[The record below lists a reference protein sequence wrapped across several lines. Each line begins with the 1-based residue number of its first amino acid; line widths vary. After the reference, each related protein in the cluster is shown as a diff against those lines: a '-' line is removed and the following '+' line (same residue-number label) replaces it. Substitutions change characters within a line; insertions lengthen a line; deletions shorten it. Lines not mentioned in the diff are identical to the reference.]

1 MPENKKMSEEMYV
14 EPTVEVSGE
23 VVDPLSPAVTQSP
36 SITVCG
42 CCLC

>member
-1 MPENKKMSEEMYV
+1 MPENKKVSEEMYV

-23 VVDPLSPAVTQSP
+23 VVDPLSAASNSP
-36 SITVCG
+36 TIVVCG

>member
-1 MPENKKMSEEMYV
+1 MPENKKVSEELYI

-23 VVDPLSPAVTQSP
+23 VVDPLSASP
-36 SITVCG
+36 SALSITICG